1 MAEIIWVHLC
11 DYAFSDRSGK
21 SSIIG
26 EFDRIF
32 AVKFPIKFAQLFVV
46 LKIRL
51 AQGERFT
58 LETVIRA
65 PDGHTIASSTVPE
78 ERMMLNPGSQNAVFN
93 FGFYT
98 LIFPEPGEY
107 AVDIRVNGTTVHV
120 LPLHAETIPPPTA
133 NLPPQTSPPPPE
145 KKGSKTGKTPSSH

>member
-26 EFDRIF
+26 EFDRIYS
-32 AVKFPIKFAQLFVV
+32 AKFPVKFAQMFIV

-51 AQGERFT
+51 RQAERFT

-78 ERMMLNPGSQNAVFN
+78 ERMMPNPGSQNAVFN
-93 FGFYT
+93 FGFYM

-107 AVDIRVNGTTVHV
+107 AVDIRVNATTVHV
-120 LPLHAETIPPPTA
+120 LPLRVETVPQPISALPPGRPEKPSTKAGKQPPTR
-133 NLPPQTSPPPPE
+133 P
-145 KKGSKTGKTPSSH
+145 

>member
-1 MAEIIWVHLC
+1 MAEIIWVHMC

-32 AVKFPIKFAQLFVV
+32 AAKFPIKFAQLFVV
-46 LKIRL
+46 LKIHL
-51 AQGERFT
+51 AQAERFT

-78 ERMMLNPGSQNAVFN
+78 ERMMPNPGSQNAVFN
-93 FGFYT
+93 FGFYM

-107 AVDIRVNGTTVHV
+107 SVDIRVNGTTVHV
-120 LPLHAETIPPPTA
+120 LPLHAETVPQPIA
-133 NLPPQTSPPPPE
+133 NLPSGPAEPPQ
-145 KKGSKTGKTPSSH
+145 KKSTKPGKQTATHR